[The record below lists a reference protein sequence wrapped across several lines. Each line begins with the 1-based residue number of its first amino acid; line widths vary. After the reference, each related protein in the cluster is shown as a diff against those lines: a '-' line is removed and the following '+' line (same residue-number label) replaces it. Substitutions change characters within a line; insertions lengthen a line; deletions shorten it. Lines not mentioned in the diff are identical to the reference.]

1 MNLLPVHWIFP
12 RHLSIWYS
20 YRLWNDELR
29 PDAHINCLNA
39 ACQGHVNSLDLGDVR
54 GLLDNAVGQSG
65 PHGAALPQSRG
76 RSSDTHP
83 VYYSGPGN
91 GEGLPGAALSRAGS
105 GQCYTVVPCHA
116 ALSLGQVGQSHG
128 SVDLPPA
135 LSDPCLLTSVLL
147 LLPVDTRK
155 T

>member
-1 MNLLPVHWIFP
+1 M
-12 RHLSIWYS
+12 
-20 YRLWNDELR
+20 
-29 PDAHINCLNA
+29 
-39 ACQGHVNSLDLGDVR
+39 R

-91 GEGLPGAALSRAGS
+91 GEGLPGAALSCAS
-105 GQCYTVVPCHA
+105 TGQCNTVAPCRA

-135 LSDPCLLTSVLL
+135 LGDPCLLTSILL
-147 LLPVDTRK
+147 LLPVNTFKKIIIALALMEWNQVLNLTTMLKALVSFSAPLDFHFTLEANVLSFHYFQ
-155 T
+155 